1 MLQLKAMFHGIHHK
15 VLNHMISNLEIA
27 DQSNL
32 NTLLFNQELQDNH
45 TRIQTYSEQKEPSPK
60 PFKNLQ
66 HQPKTLDQ
74 ELKILMQD
82 QMF

>member
-1 MLQLKAMFHGIHHK
+1 MI
-15 VLNHMISNLEIA
+15 LNQEIT

-45 TRIQTYSEQKEPSPK
+45 TRIQIYSEQKVPNLK
-60 PFKNLQ
+60 QFKNLQ
-66 HQPKTLDQ
+66 HQPKTLDK
-74 ELKILMQD
+74 ELKILIQD